1 MFVILA
7 LITTSITSNKWTDNR
22 KIRRFCIMYKKTIL
36 IDLDG
41 VLNNY
46 NGFQENNI
54 PQIKEGV
61 EEFLQ
66 KLCISNEYEIV
77 LFTTRNLLLVSKWL
91 IENNIDKYFKDIT
104 NVKIP
109 AYIYIDDR
117 AIQFNGDFEKLHD
130 EIKNFKVYWK

>member
-1 MFVILA
+1 MH
-7 LITTSITSNKWTDNR
+7 
-22 KIRRFCIMYKKTIL
+22 KKTIL

-46 NGFQENNI
+46 AHFEEGNI
-54 PQIKEGV
+54 PPIKEGA

-66 KLCISNEYEIV
+66 KLYISNEYEIV
-77 LFTTRNLLLVSKWL
+77 LFTTRNLLLAAKWL

-104 NVKIP
+104 NVKLP

-117 AIQFNGDFEKLHD
+117 AVQFKGDFEKLHD

>member
-1 MFVILA
+1 
-7 LITTSITSNKWTDNR
+7 
-22 KIRRFCIMYKKTIL
+22 MYKKTIL

-66 KLCISNEYEIV
+66 KLYISNEYEIV

>member
-1 MFVILA
+1 
-7 LITTSITSNKWTDNR
+7 
-22 KIRRFCIMYKKTIL
+22 MYKKTIL

-46 NGFQENNI
+46 IHFEENEI
-54 PQIKEGV
+54 PSIKEGV
-61 EEFLQ
+61 KEFLQ
-66 KLCISNEYEIV
+66 KLYISNEYELI
-77 LFTTRNLLLVSKWL
+77 LFTTRNLLLASKWL

-104 NVKIP
+104 NVKLP

-117 AIQFNGDFEKLHD
+117 AIQFNGDFEKLYN

>member
-1 MFVILA
+1 
-7 LITTSITSNKWTDNR
+7 
-22 KIRRFCIMYKKTIL
+22 MYKKTIL

-66 KLCISNEYEIV
+66 KLYISDEYEIV

-104 NVKIP
+104 NVKLP

-117 AIQFNGDFEKLHD
+117 AIQFNGDFEKLYD
-130 EIKNFKVYWK
+130 EIKDFKVYWK

>member
-1 MFVILA
+1 
-7 LITTSITSNKWTDNR
+7 
-22 KIRRFCIMYKKTIL
+22 MYKKTIL